1 MPHPQ
6 ATDKWGTAGR
16 VDAPSLGAMEEAGT
30 TLLRRELASL
40 RHRIQDWTV
49 TRWRAGAEPVEPLD
63 AAATPTRGEVA
74 YALVVRLAELS
85 RAAGS
90 GAPLDA
96 VPPRLGDHA
105 LADQLG
111 VLADDLLAAPGVDAV
126 VIEALNAVVRSRSAL
141 DGSAIPADVAV
152 LLAR

>member
-1 MPHPQ
+1 
-6 ATDKWGTAGR
+6 
-16 VDAPSLGAMEEAGT
+16 MEEAGT
-30 TLLRRELASL
+30 TLLRRELTSL
-40 RHRIQDWTV
+40 RQRIQDWTV
-49 TRWRAGAEPVEPLD
+49 TRWAARSEPFEPLD
-63 AAATPTRGEVA
+63 SGPTPTRGEVA

-90 GAPLDA
+90 GAPADA

-105 LADQLG
+105 LADQVG

-126 VIEALNAVVRSRSAL
+126 AIEALDVVVRCRSAL
-141 DGSAIPADVAV
+141 DGTDIPADVSA

>member
-1 MPHPQ
+1 
-6 ATDKWGTAGR
+6 
-16 VDAPSLGAMEEAGT
+16 MEEAGT

-49 TRWRAGAEPVEPLD
+49 TRWAARAEPLEPLD
-63 AAATPTRGEVA
+63 TGPSPTRGDVA

-90 GAPLDA
+90 GAPA
-96 VPPRLGDHA
+96 GAIPPRLGDHA

-111 VLADDLLAAPGVDAV
+111 VLADEVLVAPGVDV
-126 VIEALNAVVRSRSAL
+126 VAIEALDAVVRCRSAL
-141 DGSAIPADVAV
+141 DGTEIPADVAV
-152 LLAR
+152 LLNS

>member
-1 MPHPQ
+1 MH
-6 ATDKWGTAGR
+6 
-16 VDAPSLGAMEEAGT
+16 EAGT

-49 TRWRAGAEPVEPLD
+49 TRWRARAEPSEPLD
-63 AAATPTRGEVA
+63 ASPAPTRGEVA
-74 YALVVRLAELS
+74 YALIVRLAELS
-85 RAAGS
+85 YSAGS
-90 GAPLDA
+90 GAPADA

-126 VIEALNAVVRSRSAL
+126 AIEALDAVVRARSAL
-141 DGSAIPADVAV
+141 DGTAIPTDVAA

>member
-1 MPHPQ
+1 M
-6 ATDKWGTAGR
+6 D
-16 VDAPSLGAMEEAGT
+16 EAGA

-49 TRWRAGAEPVEPLD
+49 TRWAARAEPPEPLD
-63 AAATPTRGEVA
+63 TGPSPSRGDVA

-85 RAAGS
+85 YAAGS
-90 GAPLDA
+90 GAPEHA

-111 VLADDLLAAPGVDAV
+111 VLADDLLAAPGVEAVAIEALDAV
-126 VIEALNAVVRSRSAL
+126 VRCRSAL
-141 DGSAIPADVAV
+141 DGTTIPTDVAV
-152 LLAR
+152 WLTR